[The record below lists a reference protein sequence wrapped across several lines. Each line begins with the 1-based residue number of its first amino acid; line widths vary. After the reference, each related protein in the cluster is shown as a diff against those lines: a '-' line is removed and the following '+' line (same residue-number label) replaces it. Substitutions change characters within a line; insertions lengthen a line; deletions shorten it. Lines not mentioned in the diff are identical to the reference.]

1 MAVSKEM
8 PIWGGQAEGGQ
19 ERPAGAVSA
28 ARAWPLDRLRRR
40 LLFLDDPT
48 ALLHL
53 GFAVAM
59 ASLLLGLSLGMAWV
73 LVEFVLS

>member
-1 MAVSKEM
+1 LTSS
-8 PIWGGQAEGGQ
+8 IL
-19 ERPAGAVSA
+19 RSA
-28 ARAWPLDRLRRR
+28 SPLHLDRLRRR